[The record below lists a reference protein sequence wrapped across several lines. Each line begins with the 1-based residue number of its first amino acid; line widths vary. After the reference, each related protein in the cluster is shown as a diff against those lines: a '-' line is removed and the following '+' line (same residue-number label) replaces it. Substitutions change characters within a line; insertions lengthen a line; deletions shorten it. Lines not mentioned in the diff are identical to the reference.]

1 MRRHDLC
8 QLVVVID
15 GVELLGSTF
24 HLQEALSEPY
34 ACDIVV
40 QQGPIDPKRLPG
52 SACHIR
58 LSRGMFRRELKGIV
72 RAVDDLGLDGWGRR
86 RLRLHVV
93 PEFWLLSQRVTSRC
107 FEQKNLLEVL
117 EAVFAS
123 AGVYPLGI
131 AFMPPQT
138 HLQRRDF
145 WVQFQET
152 DLAFVSRLLEEAGL
166 TYLFQCQD
174 GVERFVVT
182 EGGVHPRSV
191 ETDPVLV
198 SSPDQARFR
207 IEVASEVRPQRVTL
221 VDFDPAS
228 PLRPVTHGHALEGA
242 SERHLHMYPA
252 RSVRVSGGVARYNE
266 RAARLV
272 LEAEQVAGQLVHAAG
287 AYIHLWPGARINLST
302 HGGPPEDLLV
312 TRVVHALSV
321 DPPSTPDAT
330 VEGAPSNY
338 LNTFECVPS
347 VPGRTVYRPPLKTP
361 RPVVTGI
368 QTATVVGA
376 PDGQVCEDPTGAGRV
391 RLRFHWEL
399 QPLAPEQ
406 SVAWVRTMQG
416 PWAGAGW
423 GFQFVPRHG
432 MEVAVAFVD
441 GDPDRPV
448 VLGALH
454 NGLNQLPTPSSPL
467 TSGIRTR
474 SVPSDPGDACYNEL
488 RFEDLAGAEQV
499 ALRAQRD
506 LNVRVLHDHVSEVEG
521 ARVETIV
528 GGRLSTIKGPDIARA
543 KGPWLTEVECP
554 VKLSSS
560 QRLALEVLPSTL
572 LMEGERMV
580 LTAPRQLELHCGRSS
595 IDLADDRIVLA
606 TSGGA
611 RIELIGSTVRISA
624 STVELSAEGAVS
636 VLGSPVKLNC

>member
-1 MRRHDLC
+1 MSRHDLSH
-8 QLVVVID
+8 LVAVID
-15 GVELLGSTF
+15 GVELVGSTF
-24 HLQEALSEPY
+24 HMHEALSEPY
-34 ACDIVV
+34 ACDIVIKR
-40 QQGPIDPKRLPG
+40 GPVDPERLPG
-52 SACHIR
+52 RACLVH
-58 LSRGMFRRELKGIV
+58 LSRGTFRRELKGVV
-72 RAVDDLGLDGWGRR
+72 RAVDDMGQDGWGHRC
-86 RLRLHVV
+86 LRLHVV
-93 PEFWLLSQRVTSRC
+93 PAFWLLSQRVTSRC
-107 FEQKNLLEVL
+107 FEQKNLREVL

-123 AGVYPLGI
+123 AGVYPSGV
-131 AFMPPQT
+131 AFMAPPSY
-138 HLQRRDF
+138 LQRRDF

-166 TYLFQCQD
+166 TYLFRCQD
-174 GVERFVVT
+174 ETERFVVT
-182 EGGVHPRSV
+182 EGGAHGTGLV
-191 ETDPVLV
+191 ETDAVIV

-207 IEVASEVRPQRVTL
+207 IEVASEVRPQHVTL

-228 PLRPVTHGHALEGA
+228 PLRPVTHDYSLDGA
-242 SERHLHMYPA
+242 AERRLQLYPA
-252 RSVRVSGGVARYNE
+252 RSVRVSGGVAQYNE
-266 RAARLV
+266 RAARLA
-272 LEAEQVAGQLVHAAG
+272 LEAEQVPGQVVHAAS
-287 AYIHLWPGARINLST
+287 AYINLWPGARINLSA

-312 TRVVHALSV
+312 TRVEHVLSL
-321 DPPSTPDAT
+321 DSLSTPEAT
-330 VEGAPSNY
+330 DGGAPSNY
-338 LNTFECVPS
+338 ANTFECLPAL
-347 VPGRTVYRPPLKTP
+347 TVYRPPLKTP
-361 RPVVTGI
+361 RPVVAGI

-376 PDGQVCEDPTGAGRV
+376 PDEQVCEDPAGAGRV

-506 LNVRVLHDHVSEVEG
+506 LNVKVLHDHISEVEG

-528 GGRLSTIKGPDIARA
+528 GGRVSTIKGPDIAKA

-554 VKLSSS
+554 VRLSSS
-560 QRLALEVLPSTL
+560 QRLALEVLPSSL

-580 LTAPRQLELHCGRSS
+580 LTAPRQLELHCGRSR

-611 RIELIGSTVRISA
+611 RIELIGSTARISA
-624 STVELSAEGAVS
+624 STIELSAEGAVS